1 MFGELS
7 DLGYG
12 IIVFA
17 IIIGVGTI
25 LLQKFTSATGCGTG
39 TNGETL
45 TFNESATSSATACY
59 NVTGNTFATNGA
71 GSATFYLRS
80 QLGSSGLAGWVPAI
94 IAFAVGMLFLGA
106 FMINKGNRKY

>member
-80 QLGSSGLAGWVPAI
+80 QLV
-94 IAFAVGMLFLGA
+94 V
-106 FMINKGNRKY
+106 